1 MKYSISK
8 PYHMSMSDTYQ
19 QIPVAV
25 RNLGGID
32 SASVELE
39 PGVTVLEGRNATNRT
54 SFLRSLMAALGSDDV
69 SLRGGADEGSV
80 ELTLGDET
88 YTRTLTREGD
98 RVAFGG
104 EPLLDDA
111 TTADLFAFLLET
123 NEARQAVT
131 GGADLREVL
140 MRPVDTDE
148 IQAAIEDRLE
158 ERREVDRQLEEVEQ
172 AKERLAE
179 RKSTRAELEDEL
191 AALREK
197 RDALAAEIDDANA
210 DPEAAQAED
219 EELADRLEELN
230 EKRDALESAR
240 YDLETARQSRDQ
252 LESELDGLSV
262 DETEGDLDDRI
273 SELDDEIETLRAE
286 KRQVDALVGKL
297 QNLIQFNEE
306 MLEGDAE
313 LRALLSDDTSDSS
326 GTVTDQLVTTDETTC
341 WTCGSEVPPGDIE
354 ATLDRLRS
362 ANREQFSRRKEL
374 ESNLEST
381 TDERDRLQ
389 RRRREHKRERDRIET
404 LRRDL
409 ERKESDIDR
418 LEANCEELEQQVDRL
433 DDEVTELRATA
444 ENDVLDRY
452 AELNDLE
459 FEIGQL
465 SSRIESVDEAVDQL
479 EERVAGES
487 DLTERREELG
497 EEIEELRTRIDRL
510 EQEAVEEFNERA
522 ADLLDILGYENIERL
537 WLERREE
544 DVREGRQKVRRSIF
558 DLHVVRKSADGTAY
572 EDQVSHLSESER
584 EVTGLVFALAG
595 YLVHEVYEEVPFVLL
610 DSLEAID
617 SERISTLVQYV
628 ADVAPNVV
636 VALLPE
642 DAAALPEST
651 HRVTEI

>member
-1 MKYSISK
+1 
-8 PYHMSMSDTYQ
+8 MSMSDTYQ

-98 RVAFGG
+98 HVAFGG

-172 AKERLAE
+172 AKDRLAE

-262 DETEGDLDDRI
+262 DETEGDLDDRL
-273 SELDDEIETLRAE
+273 SELDGEIETLRAE

-326 GTVTDQLVTTDETTC
+326 GTVTDQLLTTDETTC

-465 SSRIESVDEAVDQL
+465 SSRIESADEAVDQL

>member
-1 MKYSISK
+1 
-8 PYHMSMSDTYQ
+8 MSDTYQ

>member
-1 MKYSISK
+1 
-8 PYHMSMSDTYQ
+8 MSDTYQ

-273 SELDDEIETLRAE
+273 SELDDGIETLRAE

>member
-1 MKYSISK
+1 
-8 PYHMSMSDTYQ
+8 MSMSDTYQ